1 MVAISFIVF
10 DVEAVLLLPWA
21 AHYKEMSCAA
31 QLVNDQ
37 CPAGNVSAYG
47 FVVMLIFMTVLVI
60 GLLWEWKKGALQ
72 WD

>member
-1 MVAISFIVF
+1 
-10 DVEAVLLLPWA
+10 
-21 AHYKEMSCAA
+21 MSCAA